1 MKNIEKFVPYGT
13 HIEIKDKRVAFYIT
27 NAERSNGVELIAATL
42 PNDKATFSKAEI
54 KQRLAMSDEDFVKF
68 AEAVNFEAKKI
79 QERLNSKTLEI
90 NVGQRLEEE
99 DLPVFDDEN
108 ERIVDPGEDNQ
119 EEEKD
124 E

>member
-1 MKNIEKFVPYGT
+1 MKNIEKFVPHGI

-42 PNDKATFSKAEI
+42 PNDKAIFSKAEI
-54 KQRLAMSDEDFVKF
+54 KQRIAMADEDFVKF
-68 AEAVNFEAKKI
+68 AEAVNFEANKVR
-79 QERLNSKTLEI
+79 ERLNSKTVEI
-90 NVGQRLEEE
+90 VVGQRLEEE

-108 ERIVDPGEDNQ
+108 KRIVDPDSDDQ
-119 EEEKD
+119 EEET